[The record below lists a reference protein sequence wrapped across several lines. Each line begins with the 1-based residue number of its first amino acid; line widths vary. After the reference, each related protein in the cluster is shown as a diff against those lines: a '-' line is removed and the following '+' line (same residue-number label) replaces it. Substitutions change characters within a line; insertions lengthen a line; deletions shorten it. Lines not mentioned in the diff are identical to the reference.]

1 MFVTVVAVMCY
12 LHGARAILPDAG
24 ECTAE
29 EIVREEIVVDTDL
42 DPTVTFFDCQMMG
55 QPKLAQWKSEHHTYH
70 TDRWRIARVRCVPG
84 HYEIKGRA

>member
-12 LHGARAILPDAG
+12 LNGARAILPNAG

-29 EIVREEIVVDTDL
+29 EIGIEAIVVDTDL
-42 DPTVTFFDCQMMG
+42 DPDLTFFDCQMG
-55 QPKLAQWKSEHHTYH
+55 FAKLAKWKGEHAIYH